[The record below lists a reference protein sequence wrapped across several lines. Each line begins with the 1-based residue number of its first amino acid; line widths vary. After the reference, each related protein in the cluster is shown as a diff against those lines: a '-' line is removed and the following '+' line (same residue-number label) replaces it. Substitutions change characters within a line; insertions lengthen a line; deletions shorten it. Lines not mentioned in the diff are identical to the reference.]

1 MATGVSTQERFLPV
15 PPHTLNLVVPTGIR
29 RCSKQRPL
37 APPYGAV
44 DILKEL
50 SAAYQK
56 PGLVAVYSTPAGIR
70 AFKIGTH
77 YPFVFTIVKTNN
89 P

>member
-1 MATGVSTQERFLPV
+1 MATGVSTQEHFLPAH
-15 PPHTLNLVVPTGIR
+15 PQTLNLDVPTGIT
-29 RCSKQRPL
+29 RCSRQKPL

-44 DILKEL
+44 DFLKEL
-50 SAAYQK
+50 SVLYQK
-56 PGLVAVYSTPAGIR
+56 SCRVAVYSTPAGIR

>member
-1 MATGVSTQERFLPV
+1 MATGVSTQEHFLPAR
-15 PPHTLNLVVPTGIR
+15 PQTLNLDVPTGIT
-29 RCSKQRPL
+29 RCLRQKPL

-44 DILKEL
+44 DFLKEL
-50 SAAYQK
+50 SVLYQK
-56 PGLVAVYSTPAGIR
+56 SGRVAVYSTPAGIR